1 MAPYTLVFQDGWK
14 PPGSDAAGWVDPV
27 ELEHRQ
33 DAELSKVE
41 VNDLILYTSA
51 RKFG

>member
-14 PPGSDAAGWVDPV
+14 LPGSDAAGWVDPV

-41 VNDLILYTSA
+41 V
-51 RKFG
+51 K